1 MLHRTVLNRR
11 VRQVACVS
19 VLLALYPVPSGAKA
33 QYGTEQ
39 GYKPEGKALNLFER
53 HKEEYI
59 ATDTPAIVTVKP
71 AKYLT
76 VTGKGEPGGEVFR
89 KKTGLLYGVAY
100 GIKMKRQF
108 SGQNYEVCPLEGL
121 WWGTKSKHGLMNE
134 PKTTWNWK
142 LLIRVPEYITDE
154 DLTAAVNQMGGRG
167 GGTDVK
173 EIKLETIREGRCVQ
187 MLHVG
192 PYDKEPANI
201 AKMLAFAEKSG
212 LKRNGVHHEIY
223 LSDPNRVAP
232 EKLRTILRQ
241 PVK

>member
-11 VRQVACVS
+11 VRRVACLS
-19 VLLALYPVPSGAKA
+19 VLVMFCSASARARA
-33 QYGTEQ
+33 QYGGAE
-39 GYKPEGKALNLFER
+39 GFKPGGKALNLFER
-53 HKEEYI
+53 HKEEYA
-59 ATDTPAIVTVKP
+59 ATDTPAIVSVKP

-76 VTGKGEPGGEVFR
+76 VTGKGEPGGEAFR

-108 SGQNYEVCPLEGL
+108 SGQNYVVCPLEGL
-121 WWGTKSKHGLMNE
+121 WWGTKSEHGFINE

-154 DLTAAVNQMGGRG
+154 DLAAAVKQMAGRG

-192 PYDKEPANI
+192 PYDKEPDNI
-201 AKMLAFAEKSG
+201 AKMLAFAEKQG